1 MNSNLGTS
9 QYSVN
14 QSDISSITHNTNQ
27 NNVASTV
34 IIPLTI
40 ISFAKKNTKE
50 QATKYVDTEYGHR
63 IAPNLSSISQQLKID
78 HLSNKMTEI
87 REDVIQTGKKIY
99 AQDVQH
105 RSLNLHIIEQE
116 NDARLDSIISQGNS
130 RTIFNYFSDKYGT
143 PENFVKFVK
152 ITSPIFLSPVILHKG
167 WITNLKGIIE
177 KRYRFT
183 IARIDGYDT
192 PRCENFV
199 RMIAHKNIK
208 DTVEKWYNNILIKYG
223 CKLLT
228 KKPKGNKSIIA
239 TIPINHPFI
248 DNTFQPS
255 FIYIVKTKI
264 TFDDSINTFN
274 GGTINTFNEGGGDD
288 SGRTELGNSDDTIN
302 DEYDESGTVFNE
314 TVEDDMERTEQG
326 ILAEAIADD
335 YFKEL
340 GKRFLHCC
348 VLILMT
354 LTFFL

>member
-1 MNSNLGTS
+1 MHIYDNNPPSADISCVSSTSSNLGTS

-14 QSDISSITHNTNQ
+14 HSDISSITY
-27 NNVASTV
+27 VAPPV
-34 IIPLTI
+34 IIPLTT
-40 ISFAKKNTKE
+40 ISFAKKDIKTH
-50 QATKYVDTEYGHR
+50 AIKYVDTEYGHT
-63 IAPNLSSISQQLKID
+63 IAPNLSSVTQQLKID

-87 REDVIQTGKKIY
+87 REDVIQTGKKSY
-99 AQDVQH
+99 DQDVQH
-105 RSLNLHIIEQE
+105 RSLNFHIIKQV
-116 NDARLDSIISQGNS
+116 NDARLDSIISQGKS

-143 PENFVKFVK
+143 PESYVEFVK

-167 WITNLKGIIE
+167 WITNLKAIIE
-177 KRYRFT
+177 AKYRFT

-208 DTVEKWYNNILIKYG
+208 DTVEKWYNNVLIRYG

-228 KKPKGNKSIIA
+228 KKPKGNKYIIA
-239 TIPINHPFI
+239 TIPINHPII
-248 DNTFQPS
+248 DNLFQPS

-274 GGTINTFNEGGGDD
+274 GGTINTFNE
-288 SGRTELGNSDDTIN
+288 
-302 DEYDESGTVFNE
+302 TVG
-314 TVEDDMERTEQG
+314 DDMERTEQG
-326 ILAEAIADD
+326 ILAETIADD
-335 YFKEL
+335 YFKDL

>member
-1 MNSNLGTS
+1 MNSNLGIS

-27 NNVASTV
+27 NNVPPSV
-34 IIPLTI
+34 IIPLTM
-40 ISFAKKNTKE
+40 ISFAKKDIKK
-50 QATKYVDTEYGHR
+50 QANKYVDTVYGHT
-63 IAPNLSSISQQLKID
+63 IAPNLSSITPLCKIEY
-78 HLSNKMTEI
+78 LSKKMTEI
-87 REDVIQTGKKIY
+87 REDVIQTGKNTY
-99 AQDVQH
+99 AQDVQN
-105 RSLNLHIIEQE
+105 RSLNFHIIKQE

-130 RTIFNYFSDKYGT
+130 RTIFNYFSAKYAT
-143 PENFVKFVK
+143 PNNYIEFVK

-177 KRYRFT
+177 GKYRFT

-208 DTVEKWYNNILIKYG
+208 DTVEKWYNNILIRYG

-228 KKPKGNKSIIA
+228 KKPKGNKYIIA
-239 TIPINHPFI
+239 TIAINHPII

-274 GGTINTFNEGGGDD
+274 GGTIN
-288 SGRTELGNSDDTIN
+288 N
-302 DEYDESGTVFNE
+302 DEYCESGTDTFNE
-314 TVEDDMERTEQG
+314 TVGDDMKRTEQE
-326 ILAEAIADD
+326 IIADDIADD
-335 YFKEL
+335 YFKDL
-340 GKRFLHCC
+340 GKRFLHCR